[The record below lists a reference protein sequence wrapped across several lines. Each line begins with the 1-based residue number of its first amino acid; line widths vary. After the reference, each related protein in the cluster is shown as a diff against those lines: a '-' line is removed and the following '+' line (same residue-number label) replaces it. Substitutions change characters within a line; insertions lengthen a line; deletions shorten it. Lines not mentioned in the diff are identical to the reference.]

1 MKYSR
6 DRRSYFFVCR
16 KLANLLLFG
25 SFLGLFLILI
35 NIDLILYS
43 YREIA
48 YYRKFKVN
56 DDEED
61 ELMIFKWFF
70 FGFIYEV
77 CSKIAMVGLW
87 AYIFY
92 FEKIERN

>member
-1 MKYSR
+1 MKYSE
-6 DRRSYFFVCR
+6 DRRNYFFVCR
-16 KLANLLLFG
+16 KLANLLLFA
-25 SFLGLFLILI
+25 SFLGLLLLII
-35 NIDLILYS
+35 NFDLLLYA

-48 YYRKFKVN
+48 YHRGFKMD

-61 ELMIFKWFF
+61 ELMVFKWFLL
-70 FGFIYEV
+70 GFIYEV

-92 FEKIERN
+92 FEKIEGN